1 MIDPA
6 DPQPQNTPELLP
18 ESNEAMQHG
27 FPLLEE
33 EQPTA
38 TRRRRTT
45 TEAKMRMR
53 PSYQRVLNAKG
64 R

>member
-1 MIDPA
+1 MLPD
-6 DPQPQNTPELLP
+6 DPQPQNVPELLP

-38 TRRRRTT
+38 TIKRRTPM
-45 TEAKMRMR
+45 EAKMRMR
-53 PSYQRVLNAKG
+53 SSYASCAVRG
-64 R
+64 